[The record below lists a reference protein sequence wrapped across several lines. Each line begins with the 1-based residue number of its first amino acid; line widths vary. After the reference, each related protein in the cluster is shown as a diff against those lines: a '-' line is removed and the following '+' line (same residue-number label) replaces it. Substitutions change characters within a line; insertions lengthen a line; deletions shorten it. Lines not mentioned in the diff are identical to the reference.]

1 MHRLLHA
8 STNECAEGED
18 VLDEWLWDI
27 LGASEEAARQEQEE
41 TGYPNPHLDTETTE
55 EADDEEEEEEERL
68 TPEERAALAT
78 IRYAE
83 GADYDRLFGWFE
95 DKSRVFDPYTQIG
108 HPNLPY
114 TSRGGRYT
122 SSAAGA
128 YQAMPK
134 TWAEEVRAPFPMT
147 YARHRDQFAP
157 RLRYR
162 GLLDE
167 AQSGDTSWIDSRA
180 MGREWASF
188 PNFPTASP
196 PTVPPI
202 CVRTTTKSS
211 ASSIVGLIDWER
223 ISHPL
228 AILEPKLSRGPIVMV
243 QLKGVDMHL
252 VVQAETL
259 DSHGVAALLSL

>member
-1 MHRLLHA
+1 LRFASLIVFGFLGASSLAHA

-134 TWAEEVRAPFPMT
+134 TWAEEVRKGTISNDFTPDNQ
-147 YARHRDQFAP
+147 DQFALA

-167 AQSGDTSWIDSRA
+167 VQSGDTSWIDSRA

-188 PNFPTASP
+188 PNSPYGQPTH
-196 PTVPPI
+196 
-202 CVRTTTKSS
+202 SS
-211 ASSIVGLIDWER
+211 SDLRSYYYEKLNEYQSSD
-223 ISHPL
+223 
-228 AILEPKLSRGPIVMV
+228 
-243 QLKGVDMHL
+243 
-252 VVQAETL
+252 
-259 DSHGVAALLSL
+259 

>member
-1 MHRLLHA
+1 MRFASLIVCGLFGASSLAHA

-55 EADDEEEEEEERL
+55 VADDEEEEEEERL

-134 TWAEEVRAPFPMT
+134 TWAEEVRKGTIANDFTPDNQ
-147 YARHRDQFAP
+147 DQFALA

-167 AQSGDTSWIDSRA
+167 VQSGDTSWIDSRA

-188 PNFPTASP
+188 PNSPYGQPTH
-196 PTVPPI
+196 
-202 CVRTTTKSS
+202 SS
-211 ASSIVGLIDWER
+211 SDLRSYYYERLSEYQSSD
-223 ISHPL
+223 
-228 AILEPKLSRGPIVMV
+228 
-243 QLKGVDMHL
+243 
-252 VVQAETL
+252 
-259 DSHGVAALLSL
+259 